1 MLCGSRPLV
10 RQKSRKA
17 VVNLGHGNIW
27 ICCPME
33 NDVPKPSDTFVE
45 AAVIEATALYGTQQ
59 VVAEDLR
66 KALLEGNRV
75 PSDIPWSRQVTPM
88 GWLKDDPARLK
99 DLSLQ
104 QVVGEVPSEDH
115 TWCRQISHKSWDGD
129 GHFSVATCEKQG
141 LPTLGQIVAF
151 VRKMDLVPA
160 SNMVTFHISSEANRA
175 NGALLAGAVL
185 VLSGG
190 TSATDAWATILKAC
204 PTPASDPAC
213 AWDRF
218 CSPFAPGTSASSLT
232 LLDCLS
238 GLEAARDH
246 GWLDYQSL
254 DLEAWQL
261 LRRKFDASW
270 LIPGEILGMG
280 CPIAT
285 SRNPS
290 FPDLLSIKDVPPP
303 PYGTSSPL
311 SGTSYLSQTTVASAD
326 DLLEYDFASLFRGV
340 GCLVRLNTDSECSDM
355 HAYRDLTTKVP
366 GMVATTLAFPDGTT
380 PSEETLGQF
389 SKLCEELAGVHQA
402 VAVHCKAGL
411 GRTGAIVGAYMVDHY
426 GISGKAA
433 YGWLRLCRPGSIQTP
448 AQERFVRA
456 QGLARRKKGSESSG
470 RSFKILH
477 KPFMKAF
484 I

>member
-1 MLCGSRPLV
+1 MFCGSRPLV
-10 RQKSRKA
+10 RQKRKKV

-27 ICCPME
+27 ICCPFE
-33 NDVPKPSDTFVE
+33 NNVPKPSETFVE
-45 AAVIEATALYGTQQ
+45 AAIVDATAMYGKEQ
-59 VVAEDLR
+59 VIAEDVR
-66 KALLEGNRV
+66 KALLEGNGA
-75 PSDIPWSRQVTPM
+75 SSILDDPWSRQVTPM
-88 GWLKDDPARLK
+88 GRPKD
-99 DLSLQ
+99 
-104 QVVGEVPSEDH
+104 EH
-115 TWCRQISHKSWDGD
+115 TWCSEMSHKEWDGD
-129 GHFSVATCEKQG
+129 GLFDVAKCRTQG

-218 CSPFAPGTSASSLT
+218 CTPFAPGTSASSLT

-303 PYGTSSPL
+303 SSPL
-311 SGTSYLSQTTVASAD
+311 SGHSSLSDSTVASAE
-326 DLLEYDFASLFRGV
+326 DLQEYDFGSLLTRSGV
-340 GCLVRLNTDSECSDM
+340 GCLVRLNFDSECIDM

-456 QGLARRKKGSESSG
+456 QGLARRKKGSENCG

-477 KPFMKAF
+477 KPFMKAV